1 LCPTLKSS
9 AEFEKSDITKDKFY
23 TQKIKGINKKKKV
36 LIVLYEYIIF
46 FALAFIVSFSST
58 PIAKKIAFSVGAVD
72 VPNDARRIHKKP
84 VARLGG
90 LAIFTGFLVSL
101 LFGILSTY
109 LNMKGIV
116 PSRQLFGMLIGAFI
130 IVAVGIV
137 DDIKQLGPRL
147 KLVFQIMA
155 ALSVIFISDI
165 RIVNITN
172 PFAEGG
178 TTQFN
183 DFVSYPLT
191 GQQFELTITDE
202 KGNEVYRYSDGKFFT
217 LALIMKTIN
226 PGESIKW
233 QDEWDMKDKDGNKLT
248 SGKYKAKIEI
258 MVVQEEEKEKI
269 DESELT
275 TEIEFELG
283 VDEKNNIVDSKSVK
297 NL

>member
-1 LCPTLKSS
+1 
-9 AEFEKSDITKDKFY
+9 
-23 TQKIKGINKKKKV
+23 
-36 LIVLYEYIIF
+36 VLYEYIIF

-165 RIVNITN
+165 RIVILPILCRGRHN
-172 PFAEGG
+172 P
-178 TTQFN
+178 
-183 DFVSYPLT
+183 V
-191 GQQFELTITDE
+191 
-202 KGNEVYRYSDGKFFT
+202 
-217 LALIMKTIN
+217 
-226 PGESIKW
+226 
-233 QDEWDMKDKDGNKLT
+233 
-248 SGKYKAKIEI
+248 
-258 MVVQEEEKEKI
+258 
-269 DESELT
+269 
-275 TEIEFELG
+275 
-283 VDEKNNIVDSKSVK
+283 
-297 NL
+297 

>member
-9 AEFEKSDITKDKFY
+9 AEFEIGHNKRQFY

-46 FALAFIVSFSST
+46 FALAFIVSFLLHRCQ
-58 PIAKKIAFSVGAVD
+58 KIAFSVGAVD

-84 VARLGG
+84 VARLAVWPY
-90 LAIFTGFLVSL
+90 LPAFWFLCCSE
-101 LFGILSTY
+101 FKYISQYEGNCS
-109 LNMKGIV
+109 
-116 PSRQLFGMLIGAFI
+116 SRQLFGMLIGAFI

-183 DFVSYPLT
+183 DLCPIPLC
-191 GQQFELTITDE
+191 F
-202 KGNEVYRYSDGKFFT
+202 
-217 LALIMKTIN
+217 
-226 PGESIKW
+226 
-233 QDEWDMKDKDGNKLT
+233 
-248 SGKYKAKIEI
+248 
-258 MVVQEEEKEKI
+258 
-269 DESELT
+269 
-275 TEIEFELG
+275 
-283 VDEKNNIVDSKSVK
+283 VDSRC
-297 NL
+297 NQCNQFD